1 MWTKKTEN
9 KTIKGVALE
18 NKIGQQKSICA
29 DCGSKKSTSKM
40 GKKQKIVFTNY
51 KTWIFIAKTVK
62 NTLSTECTHPKKIG
76 YYIRQKSKS
85 KIKMC

>member
-1 MWTKKTEN
+1 M
-9 KTIKGVALE
+9 
-18 NKIGQQKSICA
+18 S
-29 DCGSKKSTSKM
+29 
-40 GKKQKIVFTNY
+40 KKQKLVFTNY